1 MGDRWGAARLCA
13 GVLAVAGVCLSDAAS
28 APSEPF
34 PVWAFPP
41 LGRDSAEGPPDT
53 RAAMRVP
60 GSTRTFTE
68 AQTQDLYAAP
78 DWFPDRH
85 PAAPGIVLV
94 GRRGSM
100 RPCGYCH
107 LPDGSGRPENAT
119 LAGLPA
125 AYIRN
130 QMSAFRSGAR
140 QGADPKWSPMHQMA
154 DTAAQA
160 TEAEVSA
167 TADYFASIPY
177 RGHVRVAEA
186 ARIPGTLAKAFLLRA
201 VPGPGEPLG
210 SRIVEG
216 PSSFERFEL
225 RDPTL
230 VYTAYVP
237 PGSLARGAVLA
248 RTGGDGLTTPCLTC
262 HGGGLRGGA
271 AAVGPPLAGRSPSYL
286 FRQLYAF
293 RIGARDGPQSAAMQ
307 QVTAKLSQ
315 ADMIAL
321 AAYAASLRP

>member
-1 MGDRWGAARLCA
+1 MGHRLATARFCA
-13 GVLAVAGVCLSDAAS
+13 GAVAVAALCLAVAAS
-28 APSEPF
+28 APPEPF
-34 PVWAFPP
+34 PAWAFPP
-41 LGRDSAEGPPDT
+41 LGRDAAAGPPE
-53 RAAMRVP
+53 AKAPLHVP
-60 GSTRTFTE
+60 GSTRAFTQ

-85 PAAPGIVLV
+85 PPAPAIVLV

-125 AYIRN
+125 AYIRD
-130 QMSAFRSGAR
+130 QIAAFRSGAR
-140 QGADPKWSPMHQMA
+140 KGADPSWSPIHQMA
-154 DTAAQA
+154 DVAAEA
-160 TEAEVSA
+160 TEAEVAA

-177 RGHVRVAEA
+177 RGHVRVAES
-186 ARIPGTLAKAFLLRA
+186 ARIPGVLGKAFILRA
-201 VPGPGEPLG
+201 VPGLGEPLG
-210 SRIVEG
+210 LRIVEG
-216 PSSFERFEL
+216 PSTFERFEL

-237 PGSLARGAVLA
+237 PGSLTRGAILA
-248 RTGGDGLTTPCLTC
+248 RTGADGLTTPCRTC
-262 HGGGLRGGA
+262 HGAGLRGAA

-293 RIGARDGPQSAAMQ
+293 QSGGRAGPQAAAMR

-321 AAYAASLRP
+321 AAYAASLPP

>member
-1 MGDRWGAARLCA
+1 VA
-13 GVLAVAGVCLSDAAS
+13 AVAALCLSAAVS

-34 PVWAFPP
+34 PAWAFPP
-41 LGRDSAEGPPDT
+41 LGRDPAAGPPD
-53 RAAMRVP
+53 AKALLHVP
-60 GSTRTFTE
+60 GSTRAFTE

-78 DWFPDRH
+78 DWLPDRH
-85 PAAPGIVLV
+85 PPAPAIVLI

-107 LPDGSGRPENAT
+107 LPDGSGRPENAA

-125 AYIRN
+125 AYIRD
-130 QMSAFRSGAR
+130 QVAAFRSSARKGAE
-140 QGADPKWSPMHQMA
+140 PNWSPTRQMA

-160 TEAEVSA
+160 TEAEVAA

-177 RGHVRVAEA
+177 RGHVRVAES
-186 ARIPGTLAKAFLLRA
+186 ARIPGALAKAFILRA

-210 SRIVEG
+210 LRIVEG

-237 PGSLARGAVLA
+237 VGSLARGAILG
-248 RTGGDGLTTPCLTC
+248 RTGAGGLTTPCATC
-262 HGGGLRGGA
+262 HGPGLRGGPGA
-271 AAVGPPLAGRSPSYL
+271 AGPPLAGRSPSYL

-293 RIGARDGPQSAAMQ
+293 RTGGRGGPQAEPMRP
-307 QVTAKLSQ
+307 VTAKLGQS
-315 ADMIAL
+315 DMIAL